1 MQPMRK
7 QLAKRWAGQTGGAV
21 ECADV
26 PDVSGRKAGRVALVT
41 GAAAGLGNAF
51 ARRLALEGATVAA
64 VDRTPAPSLVADL
77 KACGAQAAEFYQA
90 DVSDELQVRQ
100 FCRALLDRFGRCDI
114 LINNA
119 GISRP
124 APFAEITLNDFRHM
138 MSVNMESAFLTC
150 RQLVP
155 SMIDH
160 KYGRIV
166 NLASGTFGIVAPNFT
181 HYIASKGAVIG
192 FTRGLAT
199 DVGEHGITV
208 NCIAPGLTR
217 TPATEFLFSHGH
229 DYSRYFENRA
239 IKRPGAPDD
248 LVGAMSFLTS
258 DDSAFMTGQTLIVDG
273 GELRSI

>member
-1 MQPMRK
+1 MDVAD
-7 QLAKRWAGQTGGAV
+7 AKG
-21 ECADV
+21 
-26 PDVSGRKAGRVALVT
+26 PKAGRVALVT

-51 ARRLALEGATVAA
+51 ARRLASEGATVIA
-64 VDRTPAPSLVADL
+64 VDRTSAPSLVTDL
-77 KACGAQAAEFYQA
+77 KACGAPAVEFYQA
-90 DVSDELQVRQ
+90 DVSDELQVRK
-100 FCRALLDRFGRCDI
+100 FCGAVLDQFGRCD
-114 LINNA
+114 LLVNNA

-138 MSVNMESAFLTC
+138 MSVNMESVFLTC
-150 RQLVP
+150 QQLVP

-166 NLASGTFGIVAPNFT
+166 NLASGTFGIVAANFT

-199 DVGEHGITV
+199 DVGEHGVTV

-217 TPATEFLFSHGH
+217 TPATEFLFSDGH
-229 DYSRYFENRA
+229 SHTRFFENRA
-239 IKRPGAPDD
+239 IKRPGAPED